1 MFDHYY
7 ALVAAAD
14 VATVLGIVHADD
26 CILEID
32 GKYYHW
38 HIEIVIVI
46 VIADVEIEIE
56 VVEVQPGCLH
66 VLSVN
71 PLLDFRALMDLYFL
85 LLLHSYCFYSL
96 ARVHS
101 LTLIPHYS
109 SFI

>member
-1 MFDHYY
+1 MFAHYY

-14 VATVLGIVHADD
+14 VATMMKEELPGIVHADD

-32 GKYYHW
+32 GNYYYW

-46 VIADVEIEIE
+46 GDVEIEIEIE

-85 LLLHSYCFYSL
+85 LLLHSYC
-96 ARVHS
+96 
-101 LTLIPHYS
+101 
-109 SFI
+109 